1 MWYSMI
7 MEKKILIVG
16 GGFAGITAA
25 REMAKKAPK
34 ADITLISNRS
44 YFEYYP
50 ALYRILS
57 GMSPIEVCV
66 PLEDILPENVT
77 IAKDTISKIDPVAKE
92 VTGELGV
99 YQYDDLILALGSEV
113 NYFGI
118 KDAPTNTYR
127 FGTTNSAIQLKNR
140 MITLFEEYVTEE
152 NPKHKLHVVIVG
164 GGPVGVE
171 LSGSLSIFMHRL
183 ARKYNVDRSAM
194 KVTLV
199 DSGPRVL
206 GRFPEQVSKRVQK
219 RLESIGVKLSLGCAI
234 SEIQHQ
240 QVCLPAENILADTIV
255 WTAGTKPNSL
265 YKDIPGII
273 LDEKSKRVVVD
284 DFLGAKDLSNIYVL
298 GDGAATPN
306 SGLAQTAM
314 YDGKYVANV
323 ILGREKGIP
332 DAKISKY
339 IVPVTGYIVPVGLG
353 WAAFVYKKFRMYGII
368 PFVLRL
374 VVDFEF
380 LWRLLPFARV
390 LDLYWEGFRYRV
402 VEKIKR

>member
-1 MWYSMI
+1 
-7 MEKKILIVG
+7 MEKKILIIG
-16 GGFAGITAA
+16 GGFAGVTAA
-25 REMAKKAPK
+25 REMAKKSPK
-34 ADITLISNRS
+34 SNITLISNKS

-66 PLEDILPENVT
+66 PLEDVLPENVT
-77 IAKDTISKIDPVAKE
+77 IAKDTVIKINPTEKE
-92 VTGELGV
+92 VEGGLGS
-99 YQYDDLILALGSEV
+99 YQYDDLVLALGSEV

-127 FGTTNSAIQLKNR
+127 FGTTNSAIEIKNR
-140 MITLFEEYVTEE
+140 MITLFEEYASGGKQE
-152 NPKHKLHVVIVG
+152 HKLHVVIVG

-171 LSGSLSIFMHRL
+171 LSGSLSVFMHRL

-194 KVTLV
+194 QITLV

-206 GRFPEQVSKRVQK
+206 GRFPEQVSKHVQN
-219 RLESIGVKLSLGCAI
+219 RLEKIGVKLSLGCAI
-234 SEIQHQ
+234 SDIQHQ
-240 QVCLPAENILADTIV
+240 QVCLPAENLLADTII

-265 YKDIPGII
+265 YKDIPGIV
-273 LDEKSKRVVVD
+273 LDEKTKRVVVD
-284 DFLGAKDLSNIYVL
+284 EFLGAQGLPNIYVV

-323 ILGREKGIP
+323 ILARGKNTP
-332 DAKISKY
+332 DRKIKKY
-339 IVPVTGYIVPVGLG
+339 KVPVTGYIVPVGMG
-353 WAAFVYKKFRMYGII
+353 WAAFVYKKFRMYGTVA
-368 PFVLRL
+368 FMLRL
-374 VVDFEF
+374 AVDFEF
-380 LWRLLPFARV
+380 LFRLLPLARV

-402 VEKIKR
+402 IEIIKR

>member
-1 MWYSMI
+1 M
-7 MEKKILIVG
+7 LIIG
-16 GGFAGITAA
+16 GGFAGVTTA
-25 REMAKKAPK
+25 RELAKKSPK
-34 ADITLISNRS
+34 SDITLISNRS

-66 PLEDILPENVT
+66 PLEDVLPENVT
-77 IAKDTISKIDPVAKE
+77 IAKDTISSIDPVTKE
-92 VTGELGV
+92 VTGELGT
-99 YQYDDLILALGSEV
+99 YQYDELVLALGSEV

-127 FGTTNSAIQLKNR
+127 FGTTNSAIELKNR

-206 GRFPEQVSKRVQK
+206 GRFPEQVSAHVQK
-219 RLESIGVKLSLGCAI
+219 RLEKIGVNLSLGCAI
-234 SEIQHQ
+234 SDIQHQ

-255 WTAGTKPNSL
+255 WTAGTKPNGL
-265 YKDIPGII
+265 YKDIPGIL
-273 LDEKSKRVVVD
+273 LDEKTKRVVVD
-284 DFLGAKDLSNIYVL
+284 EYLCAKGLENVYVV

-306 SGLAQTAM
+306 SGLAQTAV
-314 YDGKYVANV
+314 YDGKYVAQV
-323 ILGREKGIP
+323 ILNRAKNLS
-332 DAKISKY
+332 DAKIKKY
-339 IVPVTGYIVPVGLG
+339 KVPVTGYIVPVGMG
-353 WAAFVYKKFRMYGII
+353 WAAFVYRKLRLYGII
-368 PFVLRL
+368 PFMLRL
-374 VVDFEF
+374 AVDFEF
-380 LWRLLPFARV
+380 LFRMLPLARV

>member
-1 MWYSMI
+1 VWYSVDMD
-7 MEKKILIVG
+7 KKILIIG
-16 GGFAGITAA
+16 GGFAGVTAA
-25 REMAKKAPK
+25 RHLAKKLPN

-66 PLEDILPENVT
+66 PLEDVLPDNVT
-77 IAKDTISKIDPVAKE
+77 IAKDTISKIDPSLKE
-92 VTGELGV
+92 VVGELGT
-99 YQYDDLILALGSEV
+99 YKYDDLVLALGSEV

-118 KDAPTNTYR
+118 KDAPINTYR
-127 FGTTNSAIQLKNR
+127 FGTTNSAIEIKNR
-140 MITLFEEYVTEE
+140 MITLFEEYVKEE
-152 NPKHKLHVVIVG
+152 KPEHKLHVVIVG

-206 GRFPEQVSKRVQK
+206 GRFPEQVSKHVQK
-219 RLESIGVKLSLGCAI
+219 RLEHIGVKLSLGCAI
-234 SEIQHQ
+234 SDIQHQ
-240 QVCLPAENILADTIV
+240 QVCLPGEDIFADTIV

-265 YKDIPGII
+265 YKEIPGIN
-273 LDEKSKRVVVD
+273 LDEKTKRVAVD
-284 DFLGAKDLSNIYVL
+284 EFLGAKGLQNIYVV

-306 SGLAQTAM
+306 SGLAQTAV
-314 YDGKYVANV
+314 YDGKFVANV
-323 ILGREKGIP
+323 IANREKNVS
-332 DAKISKY
+332 DAKITKY
-339 IVPVTGYIVPVGLG
+339 KVPVTGYIVPVGLG
-353 WAAFVYKKFRMYGII
+353 WAAFVYRKFQMYGII

-374 VVDFEF
+374 AVDFEF
-380 LWRLLPFARV
+380 LFRMLPLARV